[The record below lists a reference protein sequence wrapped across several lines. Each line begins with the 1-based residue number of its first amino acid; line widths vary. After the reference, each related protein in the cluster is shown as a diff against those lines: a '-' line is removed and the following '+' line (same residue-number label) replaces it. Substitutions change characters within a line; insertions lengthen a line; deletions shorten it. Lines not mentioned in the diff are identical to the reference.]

1 MRGPEQRNLYSKRR
15 YEPGFMS
22 LAAYNTLQHEIRRH
36 VTGVLNF
43 ECVLLE
49 EVHGI
54 ESCLNFIYT
63 GPLVR
68 LFIGRVYL
76 NFVA

>member
-36 VTGVLNF
+36 VTGVPKF
-43 ECVLLE
+43 QAYAPERVAFKLL
-49 EVHGI
+49 
-54 ESCLNFIYT
+54 LL
-63 GPLVR
+63 PPPVR
-68 LFIGRVYL
+68 LFIGEEVPQLRRARY
-76 NFVA
+76 